1 MGRERRFSVE
11 RGSSYPGDCSH
22 EFRPVAPAR
31 RSRGSFF
38 GGDGEGSESNSRH
51 SRQGAA
57 GARRNSKSGQP
68 IMTMIFR
75 KPIEGIERP
84 QMPADVVIVGG
95 GPAGMACALRLAQ
108 LIDAHNAAHPDS
120 QLSKENIYVLEKA
133 REIGQHCLSGALL
146 DPRSMRELLPDF
158 EKEAPLD
165 AKVDKESVYFLTE
178 KSKFKFPITPP
189 PLRDHGNYV
198 ISLNRFVKWLGS
210 KVEETGITIFTGF
223 AGSELLFEG
232 DRVTGVRTDDKG
244 VDKEGHQKSNF
255 EPGYDL
261 QAKIVILAEGPR
273 GSLTKQLINKFD
285 LAKNT
290 NPQTY
295 GVGVKELWEVPAGR
309 IAPGEVI
316 YTMGW
321 PLTTKEYGGAWIYGS
336 KDNVVSLGFVT
347 GLDYADPRLDPQRVL
362 QQFKRHPFV
371 AKLLEGGKMIR
382 YGAKSLPYG
391 GWWAIPPVAGNG
403 WMILGDSAGFL
414 NSARLKG
421 IHLAIKSGMLAAE
434 TAFEALKKDDSS
446 AAMLGEYQ
454 KKVESSWIKD
464 ELWKVRNMHQGFEQG
479 LYAGMFHT
487 GLQMITGGRG
497 LRNRYPARAGHEHMH
512 KLAELPADG
521 GAEAH
526 LLGPAKGDGRLTFD
540 KLTDLY
546 HSGTKHEED
555 QPSHL
560 VIDDTN
566 ICNTRCVKEYGSPC
580 QNFCPANVYEMV
592 DDASQP
598 NGKLISLN
606 PSNCVHC
613 KTCDIAD
620 PYQIITWVP
629 PEGGG
634 GPNYDGM

>member
-1 MGRERRFSVE
+1 MLVFRKQPEDVE
-11 RGSSYPGDCSH
+11 R
-22 EFRPVAPAR
+22 PA
-31 RSRGSFF
+31 
-38 GGDGEGSESNSRH
+38 
-51 SRQGAA
+51 
-57 GARRNSKSGQP
+57 
-68 IMTMIFR
+68 
-75 KPIEGIERP
+75 
-84 QMPADVVIVGG
+84 MPCDVVIVGG
-95 GPAGMACALRLAQ
+95 GPAGMACALRLSQ
-108 LIDAHNAAHPDS
+108 LIDEHNAKNPGS

-146 DPRSMRELLPDF
+146 DPRSMRELLPGF
-158 EKEAPLD
+158 EKDAPLD
-165 AKVDKESVYFLTE
+165 AEVGKESVYFLTAT
-178 KSKFKFPITPP
+178 SKFKFPITPP

-210 KVEETGITIFTGF
+210 KVEAAGVTVFTGF
-223 AGSELLFEG
+223 AGSELLYDG
-232 DRVTGVRTDDKG
+232 DSVTGVRTDDKG
-244 VDKEGHQKSNF
+244 LDKQNQPKSNF

-261 QAKIVILAEGPR
+261 RAKITILAEGTR
-273 GSLTKQLINKFD
+273 GSLTKQLIQKFD
-285 LAKNT
+285 LNEDR

-295 GVGVKELWEVPAGR
+295 GQGVKELWEVPAGR

-321 PLTTKEYGGAWIYGS
+321 PLTSREYGGAWIYGGR
-336 KDNVVSLGFVT
+336 DNIVSLGFVT
-347 GLDYADPRLDPQRVL
+347 GLDYPDPRTDPQHVL
-362 QQFKRHPFV
+362 QEFKRHPFV
-371 AKLLEGGKMIR
+371 AKLLQGGKMIR

-414 NSARLKG
+414 NSQRLKG

-434 TAFEALKKDDSS
+434 TAYEALLKNDCS
-446 AAMLGEYQ
+446 AASLGTYQ
-454 KKVESSWIKD
+454 NKVENSWMKD
-464 ELWKVRNMHQGFEQG
+464 ELWKVRNFHQGFENG
-479 LYAGMFHT
+479 LWRGMVHAGIQQF
-487 GLQMITGGRG
+487 TGGRG
-497 LRNRYPARAGHEHMH
+497 LRNRYPGTAGYQHM
-512 KLAELPADG
+512 KPLRDLPKDG

-526 LLGPAKGDGRLTFD
+526 LIGPARGDGKLTFD

-555 QPSHL
+555 QPAHL

-566 ICNTRCVKEYGSPC
+566 ICNSRCIVEFGSPC
-580 QNFCPANVYEMV
+580 QNFCPANVYEML
-592 DDASQP
+592 DDASAP
-598 NGKLISLN
+598 NGKRISLN

-613 KTCDIAD
+613 KACDIQD

>member
-1 MGRERRFSVE
+1 ML
-11 RGSSYPGDCSH
+11 
-22 EFRPVAPAR
+22 
-31 RSRGSFF
+31 
-38 GGDGEGSESNSRH
+38 
-51 SRQGAA
+51 
-57 GARRNSKSGQP
+57 
-68 IMTMIFR
+68 IFR

-95 GPAGMACALRLAQ
+95 GPAGMACALRLSQ
-108 LIDAHNAAHPDS
+108 LIDAHNEAHPDS

-146 DPRSMRELLPDF
+146 DPRSMNELLPGF
-158 EKEAPLD
+158 EKEAPID
-165 AKVDKESVYFLTE
+165 ATVERESVYFLSE

-210 KVEETGITIFTGF
+210 KVEATGITVFTGF
-223 AGSELLFEG
+223 AGSELLFDG
-232 DRVTGVRTDDKG
+232 NRVTGVRTDDKG

-273 GSLTKQLINKFD
+273 GSLTKQLISKFD
-285 LAKNT
+285 LAKDA

-316 YTMGW
+316 YTLGW

-336 KDNVVSLGFVT
+336 PGSGPKDNVVSLGFVA

-362 QQFKRHPFV
+362 QEFKKHPFV

-382 YGAKSLPYG
+382 YGAKSMPYG
-391 GWWAIPPVAGNG
+391 GWWAIPPVAGDG

-434 TAFEALKKDDSS
+434 TAYHSLMKNDSS
-446 AAMLGEYQ
+446 AATLGDFQ
-454 KKVESSWIKD
+454 RKVESSWIKE
-464 ELWKVRNMHQGFEQG
+464 ELWKVRNLHQGFEHG
-479 LYAGMFHT
+479 MFAGMFHT
-487 GLQMITGGRG
+487 ALQMVTGGRG
-497 LRNRYPARAGHEHMH
+497 VRNRYPAKAGYEHMR
-512 KLAELPADG
+512 KLADLPA
-521 GAEAH
+521 E
-526 LLGPAKGDGRLTFD
+526 GDGKLTFD

-560 VIDDTN
+560 VIHDTN
-566 ICNTRCVKEYGSPC
+566 LCNTKCVKEFGSPC

-598 NGKLISLN
+598 NGKRISLN

>member
-1 MGRERRFSVE
+1 ML
-11 RGSSYPGDCSH
+11 
-22 EFRPVAPAR
+22 
-31 RSRGSFF
+31 
-38 GGDGEGSESNSRH
+38 
-51 SRQGAA
+51 
-57 GARRNSKSGQP
+57 
-68 IMTMIFR
+68 IFR
-75 KPIEGIERP
+75 TPLQNIDRP
-84 QMPADVVIVGG
+84 QMDADVVIVGG

-108 LIDAHNAAHPDS
+108 LIDEHNAKNSDAP
-120 QLSKENIYVLEKA
+120 LSKENIYVLEKA

-146 DPRSMRELLPDF
+146 DPRSMRELLPGF

-165 AKVDKESVYFLTE
+165 AQCNKEAVYFLT
-178 KSKFKFPITPP
+178 KNVKFKLPITPP

-198 ISLNRFVKWLGS
+198 ISINKFTKWLGS
-210 KVEETGITIFTGF
+210 KVEETGITVFTGF
-223 AGSELLFEG
+223 AASDLLYDG
-232 DRVTGVRTDDKG
+232 NRVAGVRTDDKG
-244 VDKEGHQKSNF
+244 VDKQNQPKSNF

-261 QAKIVILAEGPR
+261 KAKVTILAEGTR
-273 GSLTKQLINKFD
+273 GSLTKQLVSKFD
-285 LAKNT
+285 LAKGR

-295 GVGVKELWEVPAGR
+295 GVGVKELWEVPSGR

-336 KDNVVSLGFVT
+336 KDNLVSLGFVT
-347 GLDYADPRLDPQRVL
+347 GLDYPDPRLDPQHVL
-362 QQFKRHPFV
+362 QDFKQHPFI
-371 AKLLEGGKMIR
+371 AGLLAGGKMIR

-391 GWWAIPPVAGNG
+391 GWWAIPPVAGDG

-414 NSARLKG
+414 NSQRLKG

-434 TAFEALKKDDSS
+434 TALEALKTGDSS
-446 AAMLGEYQ
+446 AASLGKFQ
-454 KKVESSWIKD
+454 QKVESSWIKN
-464 ELWKVRNMHQGFEQG
+464 ELWNVRNFHQGFEKGFLSG
-479 LYAGMFHT
+479 LFHA
-487 GLQMITGGRG
+487 GLQQFTGGRG
-497 LRNRYPARAGHEHMH
+497 LRNRYPAHAGHEHME
-512 KLAELPADG
+512 KLSQLPANG

-526 LLGPAKGDGRLTFD
+526 LLGPAKGDGKLTFD

-560 VIDDTN
+560 IIHDTKV
-566 ICNTRCVKEYGSPC
+566 CSDRCTKEYGGPC
-580 QNFCPANVYEMV
+580 QNFCPANVYELV
-592 DDASQP
+592 DDPTQP
-598 NGKLISLN
+598 YGKRISLN

-620 PYQIITWVP
+620 PYQVITWVP